1 LRRANVACTRLTS
14 SAAAAKATRARAY
27 RRGLALGLFAVAA
40 LWTGAAFGQS
50 FDHGLLW
57 RLDRPG
63 IPPSY
68 VFGTLHSADP
78 RVTTLPPAVAQ
89 AFAACRT
96 YAMEIQL
103 TEADEVHF
111 FEATQFDDG
120 QRLQSLLGAGDYAE
134 LRRLLG
140 DAEPADETL
149 ARTKPWAALLRVSAL
164 SSSEGL
170 TLDRELFAAARRRHM
185 GIVGLELLDEQIVAL
200 DSIPLQ
206 TQLALLKHAIEHRT
220 LLEAQ
225 LEPTI
230 QAWLDRDLDALV
242 RLNAAAVAGD
252 RELERHQALFT
263 RRIVDD
269 RSALMAYR
277 LFMPLRSGSV
287 FVAVGALHLHG
298 ANGMLAQLKQQG
310 YRLRRV
316 Y

>member
-1 LRRANVACTRLTS
+1 MAYTCLTS
-14 SAAAAKATRARAY
+14 STAAAQVMRAGAY

-40 LWTGAAFGQS
+40 LLTGAAFCQS

-78 RVTTLPPAVAQ
+78 RVTTLPPAVAH

-103 TEADEVHF
+103 TDADEVHF

-120 QRLQSLLGAGDYAE
+120 QRLESLLGTDDYAE

-140 DAEPADETL
+140 DGAPADDIL
-149 ARTKPWAALLRVSAL
+149 ARTKPWAALLRVAAL
-164 SSSEGL
+164 SSSDGL
-170 TLDRELFAAARRRHM
+170 TLDRELFAAARGRHM
-185 GIVGLELLDEQIVAL
+185 SIVGLELLDEQIVAL
-200 DSIPLQ
+200 DSLPLQ

-230 QAWLDRDLDALV
+230 QAWLHRDLGALA

-252 RELERHQALFT
+252 QALERHQALLT

-277 LFMPLRSGSV
+277 LFMPLRSGGV

-298 ANGMLAQLKQQG
+298 ANGVLAQLKQQG
-310 YRLRRV
+310 YKLRRV

>member
-1 LRRANVACTRLTS
+1 MADTCLTS
-14 SAAAAKATRARAY
+14 FTASAQFTRAGAC

-40 LWTGAAFGQS
+40 LLTGAAFCQS

-68 VFGTLHSADP
+68 VFGTLHSADS

-103 TEADEVHF
+103 TDADEVHF

-120 QRLQSLLGAGDYAE
+120 QRLESLLGAEDYAQ

-140 DAEPADETL
+140 DAAPADEIL
-149 ARTKPWAALLRVSAL
+149 ARTKPWAALMRVAAL
-164 SSSEGL
+164 SGSDGL

-185 GIVGLELLDEQIVAL
+185 SIVGLELLDEQIVAL
-200 DSIPLQ
+200 DSIPLK
-206 TQLALLKHAIEHRT
+206 TQLVLLKHAIEHRA

-230 QAWLDRDLDALV
+230 QAWLDRDLGALA
-242 RLNAAAVAGD
+242 RLNAAAAAGD
-252 RELERHQALFT
+252 QELERHQALLT

-277 LFMPLRSGSV
+277 LFMPLRSGGV

-310 YRLRRV
+310 YKLRRV
-316 Y
+316 D

>member
-1 LRRANVACTRLTS
+1 MACTCLTS
-14 SAAAAKATRARAY
+14 SAAAAKAARAGAY

-50 FDHGLLW
+50 FDRGLLW

-68 VFGTLHSADP
+68 VFGTLHSADL

-120 QRLQSLLGAGDYAE
+120 QRLDLLLGAGDYAE

-140 DAEPADETL
+140 DSEPGDEIL
-149 ARTKPWAALLRVSAL
+149 ARTKPWAALLRVAAL
-164 SSSEGL
+164 SSSDGP

-200 DSIPLQ
+200 DSIPSQ

-225 LEPTI
+225 LDPTI
-230 QAWLDRDLDALV
+230 QAWLDRDLGALA
-242 RLNAAAVAGD
+242 RLNAAAMAGD
-252 RELERHQALFT
+252 QELEHHQALFT

-277 LFMPLRSGSV
+277 LFMPLRSGGV

-298 ANGMLAQLKQQG
+298 ANGMLAQLKHQG
-310 YRLRRV
+310 YRLHRV